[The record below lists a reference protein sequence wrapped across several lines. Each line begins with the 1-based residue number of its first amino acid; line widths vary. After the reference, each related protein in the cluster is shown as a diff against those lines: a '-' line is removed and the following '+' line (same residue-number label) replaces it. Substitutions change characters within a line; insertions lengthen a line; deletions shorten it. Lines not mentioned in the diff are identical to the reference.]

1 MDITKLV
8 KENIYEH
15 NQLFN
20 NLDKKFLSDIENVG
34 KLIADGL
41 KTGSTI
47 FWFGNG
53 GSASD
58 AQHLSAELVGR
69 FKKSRKPLRSI
80 ALSSDTSLIT
90 CIANDF
96 SFTDIFSRQVE
107 ALARKNDILIG
118 ISTSGKSK
126 NIINAFEVSNKLNLK
141 SIALLGKDGGEA
153 ISICTNFILV
163 PSHTTARIQECHIMI
178 GHIICDIIETE
189 LGLN

>member
-1 MDITKLV
+1 MDIRKLV

-20 NLDKKFLSDIENVG
+20 NLDRNFLLDIENVG
-34 KLIADGL
+34 KMISGAL

-58 AQHLSAELVGR
+58 AQHLSAELMGR

-80 ALSSDTSLIT
+80 ALNSDSSLIT
-90 CIANDF
+90 CISNDF
-96 SFTDIFSRQVE
+96 SYADIYSRQIE
-107 ALARKNDILIG
+107 ALARKNDILVG

-126 NIINAFEVSNKLNLK
+126 NIINAFEISNKLKLK
-141 SIALLGKDGGEA
+141 TIALLGKDGGEA
-153 ISICTNFILV
+153 ISICTKFLLV
-163 PSHTTARIQECHIMI
+163 PSHTTARIQECHMMI

>member
-1 MDITKLV
+1 M
-8 KENIYEH
+8 
-15 NQLFN
+15 
-20 NLDKKFLSDIENVG
+20 
-34 KLIADGL
+34 IADGL